1 LGDEDGEKLLKFD
14 DISAFYDLMKGPY
27 EAACEEMMLFWIW
40 IMTNLVTIVSKEWN
54 DRVTKG
60 IKIMVRDSA
69 SGMPEEEQ
77 LSHYVSSSD
86 LAYIP
91 VVVSIFDRREL
102 QGGKRRRG

>member
-1 LGDEDGEKLLKFD
+1 MNGQ
-14 DISAFYDLMKGPY
+14 YT
-27 EAACEEMMLFWIW
+27 AAYEEMNIFWIW
-40 IMTNLVTIVSKEWN
+40 IMTDLVTIVSKEWN

-91 VVVSIFDRREL
+91 VVVSIYERREL